1 LNVCGGAIGDT
12 IRRMEIGDP
21 GKTGDPSSPAVQ
33 AMLDEARVKARRLV
47 EKLKEQEVELDAHPP
62 ELPLDK
68 LLEGRQAMRKAVES
82 AERMLAN
89 LEAATA
95 ISRVP
100 FN

>member
-1 LNVCGGAIGDT
+1 
-12 IRRMEIGDP
+12 MEIGDP
-21 GKTGDPSSPAVQ
+21 SQPQDPSSPAVQ
-33 AMLDEARVKARRLV
+33 AMLDEAREKARRLV
-47 EKLKEQEVELDAHPP
+47 QKLREQEVELEAHPP
-62 ELPLDK
+62 QLPLEK